1 MGYQVTTG
9 NHNCMLA
16 DPKIGDRVFIGA
28 GAKILSP
35 LSIGDDA
42 VMGANAVVTKD
53 FPAGANVVGA
63 SRILKR

>member
-42 VMGANAVVTKD
+42 VMGECAHRERLLRGTRRR
-53 FPAGANVVGA
+53 A
-63 SRILKR
+63 SRRRV